1 MANSLNVQ
9 TIIDG
14 PRNLIVKVTG
24 VLNTSDIAAVQV
36 VTPSTTF
43 TVAQMNPPPLV
54 RLNYIDYS
62 ISDPLQVTL
71 NWGNSTGPAAGQV
84 IMPLAGRGR
93 MSFDDFKGL
102 TNNQSPTDGSIWLS
116 TTGYAESGDTGN
128 AIFTVILELIK
139 AGGVGVG
146 VR

>member
-1 MANSLNVQ
+1 MANSLSIQ

-14 PRNLIVKVTG
+14 PRNLVVKVTA
-24 VLNTSDIAAVQV
+24 VLATSDLAATQI
-36 VTPSTTF
+36 VTPATTF

-62 ISDPLQVTL
+62 ISDPLEVTL
-71 NWGNSTGPAAGQV
+71 FWGNSTGPAAGAV

-102 TNNQSPTDGSIWLS
+102 TNNQSPTDGSIWIS
-116 TTGYAESGDTGN
+116 TNGYNTVDNNTS
-128 AIFTVILELIK
+128 IFTVILELIK